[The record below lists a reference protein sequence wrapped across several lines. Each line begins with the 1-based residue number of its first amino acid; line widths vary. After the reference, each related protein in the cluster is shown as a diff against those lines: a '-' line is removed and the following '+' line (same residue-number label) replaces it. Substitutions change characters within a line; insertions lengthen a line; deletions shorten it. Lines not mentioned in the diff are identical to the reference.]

1 MSSRETY
8 VAERDAGRQ
17 YRFGDFVLDLDGG
30 FLRQGAGEVTLRRKS
45 FEVLTYLVER
55 HGRLVTKS
63 ELIDAVWPETA
74 VTDNSLAQCLLEI
87 RRALGDQSQQMIRTV
102 ARRGYVFA
110 APLAPARI
118 EFGRGPTGLGDVGV
132 QPVRAVPTPPADV
145 RRWRLPVAI
154 AAAVTALVI
163 ASLVVRALSR
173 PRGELVYTQLTD
185 FTDAAVAPALSPDG
199 RMLAF
204 IRSDRWF
211 LTPDQIYLKM
221 LPSGEATP
229 LVEDRRPKY
238 GLAFS
243 PDGSEVAYTVNAPA
257 GYSTYTVPTLKGEP
271 RLLVSNAAGLTW
283 LVPGIGL
290 DSRGGFRTRG
300 DLRPR

>member
-8 VAERDAGRQ
+8 VAERNAGRQ
-17 YRFGDFVLDLDGG
+17 YRFGDVVLDLDGG

-145 RRWRLPVAI
+145 RRWRLPLRRLA
-154 AAAVTALVI
+154 
-163 ASLVVRALSR
+163 R
-173 PRGELVYTQLTD
+173 PG
-185 FTDAAVAPALSPDG
+185 G
-199 RMLAF
+199 R
-204 IRSDRWF
+204 
-211 LTPDQIYLKM
+211 
-221 LPSGEATP
+221 
-229 LVEDRRPKY
+229 RRP
-238 GLAFS
+238 GA
-243 PDGSEVAYTVNAPA
+243 
-257 GYSTYTVPTLKGEP
+257 
-271 RLLVSNAAGLTW
+271 
-283 LVPGIGL
+283 
-290 DSRGGFRTRG
+290 
-300 DLRPR
+300 

>member
-243 PDGSEVAYTVNAPA
+243 P
-257 GYSTYTVPTLKGEP
+257 
-271 RLLVSNAAGLTW
+271 
-283 LVPGIGL
+283 
-290 DSRGGFRTRG
+290 TR
-300 DLRPR
+300 